1 MKRELHTAARSIPHI
16 SYIQAQFLCD
26 PLAIIAVPIEEYS
39 RAGPQGAMRS
49 VIRAVPVAI
58 LRPVIGLT
66 EGISKVALGVRNDIA
81 SDALKTD
88 LKNKYKQ

>member
-1 MKRELHTAARSIPHI
+1 MNSEQLRKVSKTLHLPSCVPII
-16 SYIQAQFLCD
+16 SRDYI
-26 PLAIIAVPIEEYS
+26 AIIAVPIEEYS

-81 SDALKTD
+81 PDALKTD